1 MIDIAKIRREDIRW
15 HLLQAINLSRPVGIY
30 TEPLLVIVRS
40 VYPDATHQEVRLNL
54 DYLEEREMV
63 RITKDAMDRWMVDL
77 TRTGIDF
84 VEYAIDAQ
92 PGVARSISA
101 RTIPAWR
108 RCPARCSF
116 WKRSRSRDVSCVSA
130 CRTVLLR
137 SPPPATTAP
146 SAG

>member
-63 RITKDAMDRWMVDL
+63 RITKDPLDRWMVDL

-84 VEYAIDAQ
+84 VEYTIDAQ
-92 PGVARSISA
+92 PGIARP
-101 RTIPAWR
+101 TI
-108 RCPARCSF
+108 
-116 WKRSRSRDVSCVSA
+116 
-130 CRTVLLR
+130 TQ
-137 SPPPATTAP
+137 
-146 SAG
+146 G

>member
-63 RITKDAMDRWMVDL
+63 RIARDPMDRWMVDL

-84 VEYAIDAQ
+84 VEYTIDAQ
-92 PGVARSISA
+92 PGVARPKI
-101 RTIPAWR
+101 TQ
-108 RCPARCSF
+108 
-116 WKRSRSRDVSCVSA
+116 V
-130 CRTVLLR
+130 
-137 SPPPATTAP
+137 
-146 SAG
+146 